1 MAYAVSS
8 LSAFAGKHYNGHHL
22 DYIEKELSQHKKT
35 VVMLEKTW
43 DNRGSVVLA
52 DIFFAF
58 RLSIVILTILKN
70 TD

>member
-8 LSAFAGKHYNGHHL
+8 LSAFAGKHYNGYPL
-22 DYIEKELSQHKKT
+22 DYIEKEVSQHKKP
-35 VVMLEKTW
+35 VVMLKKTW
-43 DNRGSVVLA
+43 DNRGSVILA

-58 RLSIVILTILKN
+58 RLNIVILTILKN